1 MKWKKLGKIFE
12 INKNNKKEW
21 CESHA
26 SNPTAIK
33 LETEEIRIYFSTRDK
48 YGKSNVGSFD
58 YSIKNKEVIKIAE
71 EPVMLHGKENEID
84 ESGIGIGNIIDIKGE
99 FYLYYMA
106 WQTPEN
112 EHWRGDIAR
121 GKLDLKTNKIIRDDS
136 FLLGIDNE
144 RDKISLSY
152 PFIVKKD
159 EKYYMWYGSTV
170 TWDYGNEEMLHIIN
184 WGTSIDGKKFVRN
197 GKAIDYEIGKAQ
209 AFSRPTVIY
218 WNRKWRMWFSYR
230 GNKDLYKIGYAESSD
245 LENWEIK
252 DSNFYISEAG
262 WDSEMVCYP
271 FIFEH
276 KEKLYMLYNGNGYGK
291 TGIGLAVLEEE

>member
-12 INKNNKKEW
+12 INNSNKKEW
-21 CESHA
+21 CESHT
-26 SNPTAIK
+26 SNPIAINF
-33 LETEEIRIYFSTRDK
+33 ETEKIRVYFSTRDK
-48 YGKSNVGSFD
+48 YGKSNIGSFD
-58 YSIKNKEVIKIAE
+58 YSIKEKKVTKIAE

-84 ESGIGIGNIIDIKGE
+84 ESGIGIGNIIKIKEE

-106 WQTPEN
+106 WQTPRN

-121 GKLDLKTNKIIRDDS
+121 GKLDIKTNKIIRDDD
-136 FLLGIDNE
+136 FCLGIDNE
-144 RDKISLSY
+144 IDKISLSY
-152 PFIVKKD
+152 PFIIKKD
-159 EKYYMWYGSTV
+159 RKYYMWYGSTI
-170 TWDYGNEEMLHIIN
+170 TWNYGNGEMLHIIN
-184 WGTSIDGKKFVRN
+184 WGTSIDGKEFVRN
-197 GKAIDYEIGKAQ
+197 GKAVNYEIGKAQ

-218 WNRKWRMWFSYR
+218 WNKKWRMWFSYR
-230 GNKDLYKIGYAESSD
+230 GNKDLYKIGYAESTD

-252 DSNFYISEAG
+252 DSNFYTSDSN

-271 FIFEH
+271 FVFEY